1 MVRYIGGEAIEVIDA
16 ETSVNDT
23 SGGRSSLSSS
33 SCKFFG
39 GRWVTLRRKLNQDW
53 MTSYITQFLN
63 VRTVAP
69 AGRVPKITSYGE
81 NL

>member
-1 MVRYIGGEAIEVIDA
+1 MIQVEEEVRYHRQVACNLQVFCG
-16 ETSVNDT
+16 
-23 SGGRSSLSSS
+23 
-33 SCKFFG
+33 
-39 GRWVTLRRKLNQDW
+39 RRKLNQDW

-63 VRTVAP
+63 VRIVAP